1 MANAMDVF
9 KKFYSELTTVL
20 PMIMDNLVTKL
31 YSDELLSGDHKDNI
45 GSLTTDKEKTK
56 YFLDKVIKPA
66 LEIKCTKQFDKKLT
80 IMECSDDYTV
90 KYLFDEI
97 QKFMQPANSKVGEKL
112 SSAKGNCYGV
122 FVLYYCIII

>member
-31 YSDELLSGDHKDNI
+31 YSDKLLSGNHKNNI
-45 GSLTTDKEKTK
+45 GSLTRGKEKTE
-56 YFLDKVIKPA
+56 YFLDEVIKPA
-66 LEIKCTKQFDKKLT
+66 LEIKCTKQFDEMLT

-97 QKFMQPANSKVGEKL
+97 QKFMLPDSKVGEKP

-122 FVLYYCIII
+122 VHTDI